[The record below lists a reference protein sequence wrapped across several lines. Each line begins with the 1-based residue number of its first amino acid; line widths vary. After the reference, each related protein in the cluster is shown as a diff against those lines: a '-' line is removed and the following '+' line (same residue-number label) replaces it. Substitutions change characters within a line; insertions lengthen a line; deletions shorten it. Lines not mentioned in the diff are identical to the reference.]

1 MHLILFEGIYMHN
14 LLHLKKHILL
24 SMRLKRKFSP
34 LNVQNVK
41 LLRHG
46 FASIVFGNTETN
58 VWAKFS
64 LLIILHYW
72 LTFYEFC
79 QSKIINLKRYKNLS
93 DTRAFKIWILIEFS
107 YL

>member
-1 MHLILFEGIYMHN
+1 MNSTITDYNYNKTNNVHLILFEGIYMHN

-24 SMRLKRKFSP
+24 SMQLKLFSP

-64 LLIILHYW
+64 LLIIQI
-72 LTFYEFC
+72 TG
-79 QSKIINLKRYKNLS
+79 
-93 DTRAFKIWILIEFS
+93 
-107 YL
+107 